1 MGLELS
7 GRRAIF
13 QAGQRITG
21 NIHAVKLDKI
31 FAVDFLA
38 SASSNPRTPLFVFS
52 MSFCGAKCKVF
63 YTRDS
68 QSVYTGLLYRRFS
81 VRIKMGSLP
90 VTITLSSVLPITE
103 DQVLAGSFS
112 CILLR
117 DHSDWFKSRHV
128 TPTEPIGSLP

>member
-21 NIHAVKLDKI
+21 NVHAVKLDKI
-31 FAVDFLA
+31 SAVDFLA

-52 MSFCGAKCKVF
+52 MSLCGAKCKVF
-63 YTRDS
+63 YTGDS

-81 VRIKMGSLP
+81 VHVYRTAIQEVVSPNKNGEPACHNYSELC
-90 VTITLSSVLPITE
+90 SSYNRGP
-103 DQVLAGSFS
+103 SFGWL
-112 CILLR
+112 IQLYLTQR
-117 DHSDWFKSRHV
+117 
-128 TPTEPIGSLP
+128 PQ